1 MLAYNKSPISSVRW
15 PVTWGVGSAK
25 PAEGWRLPHTEST
38 VWGLTWGRGAS
49 CGPFVKWVQASPQ
62 LRKEGVGRMVLGTA
76 PGVGRVD
83 FLSALEA
90 WPPARAPR
98 GRGARA
104 LTCTVPPLRG
114 QAGCCVDS
122 HEAASPVHNER
133 RPGRG
138 RGRAAPGQRRS
149 SRRRRVLGAAQPAG
163 TAGHVPRS
171 GPRKRECRVQRVAE
185 ASW

>member
-25 PAEGWRLPHTEST
+25 PAEG
-38 VWGLTWGRGAS
+38 RGAS

-62 LRKEGVGRMVLGTA
+62 LRKEGAGRMVLGTA
-76 PGVGRVD
+76 SGVGRVD
-83 FLSALEA
+83 ILSALEA

-104 LTCTVPPLRG
+104 LTGTVPPSRG

-122 HEAASPVHNER
+122 HEAASPVQNER

-138 RGRAAPGQRRS
+138 RGRAAQGQRRS

-171 GPRKRECRVQRVAE
+171 GPWKRECRVQRVAE